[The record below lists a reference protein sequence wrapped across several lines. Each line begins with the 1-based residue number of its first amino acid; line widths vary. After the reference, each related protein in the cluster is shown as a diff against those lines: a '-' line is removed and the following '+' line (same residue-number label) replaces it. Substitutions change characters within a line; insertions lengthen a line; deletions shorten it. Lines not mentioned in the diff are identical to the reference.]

1 MVWIIS
7 FMHVYACLLLCFISM
22 FACLNLGFAMLG
34 ALRGLVLTSFWGHL
48 LVFGCIHPARGL
60 FGCNHLREYIP
71 VMLVCL
77 LHALSPLRAMLCLP
91 CLLYATRL
99 AFFASLHFCMLA
111 YMFVHESLC
120 LLMSS
125 SLIPTIP
132 CRFTP
137 VFDTRDPKSLLENLL
152 DGTCVICT
160 PIQWNYG
167 TLDPN
172 LHLSSYDTPF
182 CLTTCLFVPS
192 CA

>member
-1 MVWIIS
+1 
-7 FMHVYACLLLCFISM
+7 MHVYACLLLYFISM

-91 CLLYATRL
+91 CLLYATHL

-111 YMFVHESLC
+111 YMFRHEFV
-120 LLMSS
+120 
-125 SLIPTIP
+125 
-132 CRFTP
+132 CRPYSNPMELWT
-137 VFDTRDPKSLLENLL
+137 S
-152 DGTCVICT
+152 
-160 PIQWNYG
+160 
-167 TLDPN
+167 DPN
-172 LHLSSYDTPF
+172 LQLSILLSSFPSIYF
-182 CLTTCLFVPS
+182 FACLLPYFLCLCMYTDRRAHV
-192 CA
+192 